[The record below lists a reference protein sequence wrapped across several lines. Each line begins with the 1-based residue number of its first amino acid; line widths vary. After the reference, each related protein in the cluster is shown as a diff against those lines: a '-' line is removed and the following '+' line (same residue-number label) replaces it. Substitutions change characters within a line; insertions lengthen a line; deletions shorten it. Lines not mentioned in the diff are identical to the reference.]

1 MTVSP
6 RRCRYGAAMTK
17 QRSRSPWRR
26 PPRLVVHSDT
36 APPDA
41 ASPKLPHEHDE
52 SPETRPVPDPALVQ
66 GHADLERGLVD
77 TDRRE
82 EAGRAF
88 DCASP
93 PARKKP
99 PDP

>member
-1 MTVSP
+1 
-6 RRCRYGAAMTK
+6 MTK

-26 PPRLVVHSDT
+26 PPRLVVHSDA

-52 SPETRPVPDPALVQ
+52 SPETRLAPDPALVQ
-66 GHADLERGLVD
+66 GHADVERGLVD

-88 DCASP
+88 DRASLLP
-93 PARKKP
+93 RKKRR
-99 PDP
+99 DA

>member
-1 MTVSP
+1 MP
-6 RRCRYGAAMTK
+6 K

-26 PPRLVVHSDT
+26 PPRLAVRADT

-41 ASPKLPHEHDE
+41 VSPQLPHEHDE
-52 SPETRPVPDPALVQ
+52 STEARATPDPVLVQ
-66 GHADLERGLVD
+66 GHADVTQGLVD

-88 DCASP
+88 DRP
-93 PARKKP
+93 PKTRAKP
-99 PDP
+99 